1 MKVHLHQFSKIQSQK
16 YDGMEWSKKPSHAT
30 VPLKWEVKGRPVYCP
45 SLILYERGTP
55 DLQRT
60 PELHAGGAEAAGGQD

>member
-1 MKVHLHQFSKIQSQK
+1 
-16 YDGMEWSKKPSHAT
+16 MEWPKSPSHAT
-30 VPLKWEVKGRPVYCP
+30 VPLKWEVQGRQVHCP
-45 SLILYERGTP
+45 TLILYERGAP